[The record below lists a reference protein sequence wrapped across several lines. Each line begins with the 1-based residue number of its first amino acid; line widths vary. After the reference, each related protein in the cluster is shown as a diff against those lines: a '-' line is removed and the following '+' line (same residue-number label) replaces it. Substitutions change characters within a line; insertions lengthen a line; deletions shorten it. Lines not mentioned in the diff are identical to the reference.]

1 MLRYRNSTLV
11 SVPDTNTEFLSHT
24 NLTLD
29 DILFRTFWWNFTT
42 LITLISQLLV
52 NLHPVE
58 GWIDLSRATFILP
71 ASQEWRVIAQKIHR
85 FSINKTSSLPLQV
98 ASVWFN
104 LLGARQCTL
113 RLLWKTVLQCYQK
126 KRKQKIFVQIQN
138 KFLVQLLNYA
148 VVCCQLIVNLRSWSE
163 APSFLFLTNA
173 FFLQNNLSYSLKQ
186 IIGDHNI

>member
-1 MLRYRNSTLV
+1 M
-11 SVPDTNTEFLSHT
+11 
-24 NLTLD
+24 
-29 DILFRTFWWNFTT
+29 
-42 LITLISQLLV
+42 ITLISQLLV

-85 FSINKTSSLPLQV
+85 SSINKTSSLPLQV

-186 IIGDHNI
+186 IIGDHNIWSQHLDRLKRGSYWDLSVTDSKSALCGFK